1 MNEIIKKFLLARDKF
16 VPEMHLR
23 QPGFTYSACGSFTK
37 DKEIVKN
44 LKKQVIQNI
53 FMQTNSITLAFSM
66 LWVMEISRIYLEEQF
81 LIKYYV
87 IKHLILLKI

>member
-1 MNEIIKKFLLARDKF
+1 MNEIINKFLLARDKF